1 MRARD
6 LKLIDQIQ
14 ADALDSD
21 VSISDTL
28 RKLIAL
34 GGEVGS
40 TELREW
46 ASRELRGYG
55 DISADDLPDYRKPSA
70 VILVNAINGN
80 YKIDGQQI
88 SPRQLPDPVNKHVS
102 EEVPL
107 WQGIGQIE
115 AMVQQARGEGGYLK
129 LTIPRSQDVAA
140 IWNHDVHQGGN
151 PYQNITAIYWNM
163 SEVALRGVVDQVRT
177 TLVELVAEMRA
188 GMPDDVD
195 NPSAAVADNAV
206 QVAVYGDDRRR
217 RAGAEHRAECG
228 QQRGCGRPP
237 HQQREDVAVAQD
249 RWWNRRCGSGRHGS
263 DHARPV
269 AGLGPVTGGDA
280 RARLL

>member
-206 QVAVYGDDRRR
+206 QVAVYGDKARVNVTAATGDGAQVQNTAQS
-217 RAGAEHRAECG
+217 AGSNGGAAVHHTSSEKMSLWRKIG
-228 QQRGCGRPP
+228 GGIVG
-237 HQQREDVAVAQD
+237 VAV
-249 RWWNRRCGSGRHGS
+249 
-263 DHARPV
+263 V
-269 AGLGPVTGGDA
+269 ATALITLALWQGWGL
-280 RARLL
+280 